1 MEGSEGAARALWA
14 TVLGG
19 RAPAPWPPAADLL
32 RSADRLARR
41 LSPVW
46 TMSLLR
52 PLTIDLPAAPK
63 ALLVARLTHAAQ
75 SEAMRLM
82 AEAGL
87 EPVALKGF
95 ASAHALYD
103 DPVARISGDLDV
115 LVRRDQLAAVIELF
129 GRRGYGFAADGR
141 RRWGF
146 VSDASFVPF
155 FSPDGVC
162 NIDLHV
168 EADSWPLHA
177 GLSADDV
184 RAAARRV
191 AYRHGTFAAP
201 SPEHALLIAVSNI
214 AKDRFS
220 APTVSKAI
228 DLSRLLARRHGEL
241 DWAEIEA
248 RGKRAALTPALRA
261 SLALLVELGLPR
273 ELVPAPLSRRPSGLA
288 GQVFARVLADW
299 LAMFPRECGAAA
311 LLAREALLVRDPS
324 TFIALNLR
332 RLRGL
337 LRRGDGIPPEA
348 RLSPTP

>member
-1 MEGSEGAARALWA
+1 MEGSEVAARTLWA

-19 RAPAPWPPAADLL
+19 QMPTTRPSAADLVMP
-32 RSADRLARR
+32 AERLARR
-41 LSPVW
+41 VSPAWVA
-46 TMSLLR
+46 SLLR
-52 PLTIDLPAAPK
+52 PLTVELAAAPK
-63 ALLVARLTHAAQ
+63 ARLVARLTHAAQ
-75 SEAMRLM
+75 GEAVRLM

-87 EPVALKGF
+87 EPVVLKGF
-95 ASAHALYD
+95 ANAHALYD
-103 DPVARISGDLDV
+103 DPAARIAGDLDV
-115 LVRRDQLAAVIELF
+115 LLRRDRMAAVIELF
-129 GRRGYGFAADGR
+129 GKRGYGFAADGR

-168 EADSWPLHA
+168 EADSWPLHV
-177 GLSADDV
+177 GLPADDV
-184 RAAARRV
+184 RTAARRV
-191 AYRHGTFAAP
+191 AYAHGTFMAP
-201 SPEHALLIAVSNI
+201 APEHALLIAVSNI

-228 DLSRLLARRHGEL
+228 DLSRLLAGRQGDL

-248 RGKRAALTPALRA
+248 RGTRAALMPALRA
-261 SLALLVELGLPR
+261 TLALLVELGLPPA
-273 ELVPAPLSRRPSGLA
+273 LVPPGLSQRPSGLA

-299 LAMFPRECGAAA
+299 LALFPRDCSAATLLVREA
-311 LLAREALLVRDPS
+311 LLAREPS
-324 TFIALNLR
+324 TVAALNLR

-348 RLSPTP
+348 RLSPAP